1 MVFWKSS
8 SYKCRRKKSCEYSKE
23 QRKEFRGK
31 ATCSLGLRAVCIPL
45 PGAGRL
51 DTARSEVQ
59 QANLLVPFRLPV
71 RIYWLLLILM
81 VCTTGWGCEQ
91 D

>member
-8 SYKCRRKKSCEYSKE
+8 SNKCRRKKSCEYSKE

-31 ATCSLGLRAVCIPL
+31 ATCSLGFRAVCVPL

-51 DTARSEVQ
+51 DTAGKWSAAGKPAGSVQ
-59 QANLLVPFRLPV
+59 ASGSDLLVVVNPDGLHHRLGV
-71 RIYWLLLILM
+71 
-81 VCTTGWGCEQ
+81 
-91 D
+91 